1 MKLTRTEVKKLYFED
16 GKTLAEIAK
25 IAGVTK
31 QRMSQLMQEWGGF
44 FSRKRKAPH
53 CPWRPD
59 RVIFYRKKTDDF
71 ICRRISKRKRVRR
84 TKGGRKS

>member
-1 MKLTRTEVKKLYFED
+1 MKLSKLHVQHLYFED

-59 RVIFYRKKTDDF
+59 RVIYYRKKTDDF
-71 ICRRISKRKRVRR
+71 IYRRISKRKCAKRGP
-84 TKGGRKS
+84 K